1 MSTPFPSPP
10 EFEEPASRPR
20 GCGAVFFIGL
30 LVVGSLWGA
39 ALGAFMGILDD
50 AGETIAALEDFR
62 PKIGSKVY
70 SSDGEMLGE
79 FTIEQRQL
87 VRLADMPLHLQKA
100 FIATE
105 DALFFQHHGV
115 RPDAI
120 ITAALDSLRTGD
132 MRGGSTITQQ
142 LVRNVESLNV
152 GLDVTIARKIRE
164 AIVAMQVEQEFTK
177 DEILELY
184 LNQIFLGISANG
196 VEAAS
201 QQYFAKSC
209 RDLTLSE
216 AACLAGLTRWP
227 NTRNPI
233 ANFKVALERRNIVLD
248 QMLEHKFITQ
258 QEFDRAKSEDLDASV
273 ITKEEREQMRAQNPE
288 MYQPNKFDAPYFVEE
303 VRKKILAEFG
313 KEKVFEDGLEIYTT
327 VDMRLQRAAERV
339 LFAAMDSFDEEQLA
353 KLTKQGKAAEFVP
366 VTGALV
372 CLDNREP
379 YQGFVRAMVGG
390 RDFNTKKFNNAT
402 QALRQPGSSVK
413 PFVWA
418 AAIDNGMTAS
428 TIIMDTP
435 YSRRGGNGKMWSPEN
450 FDGKFSGPVPLRH
463 ALEKSINIVSIKL
476 VEQLG
481 MPLVR
486 SYMQRAGIS
495 TPIPNEV
502 GLTLAL
508 GTPDVLIIDMATAY
522 SVFPNGGVRYD
533 PTYITEIYNRDGLR
547 RYNYSD
553 YQTLEENALDPRVA
567 YVMTHIM
574 QGVCTPEGSF
584 HPTAWRTEKLGR
596 PRGGKTGT
604 TNDNRNVWFCGFTP
618 DYTCIVWMGYSDNR
632 SLGAGR
638 EYTGGRLASPIWTDF
653 MIAAEEGLPVRDFTV
668 PDGIEFFNINRFSGA
683 EGGNYK
689 EAYIKGTR
697 PGGGYRPP
705 AQEDAS
711 GEPTDAAPQNTV
723 PTEPA
728 EEAGELLDSIAM
740 LAN

>member
-1 MSTPFPSPP
+1 MATPFPEIPQV
-10 EFEEPASRPR
+10 EEPPRPRAR
-20 GCGAVFFIGL
+20 GCGWIFFL
-30 LVVGSLWGA
+30 CLMAVGSFWGA

-70 SSDGEMLGE
+70 SSDGELLGE
-79 FTIEQRQL
+79 FTIEQRRL

-100 FIATE
+100 FLATE
-105 DALFFQHHGV
+105 DALFYQHRGV

-120 ITAALDSLRTGD
+120 ISAGLDSLRTGNT
-132 MRGGSTITQQ
+132 RGGSTITQQ

-152 GLDVTIARKIRE
+152 GLEVTLSRKIRE

-196 VEAAS
+196 VETAS

-216 AACLAGLTRWP
+216 SATLAGLTRWP
-227 NTRNPI
+227 NSRNPLV
-233 ANFKVALERRNIVLD
+233 NFEVALDRRNVVLA
-248 QMLEHKFITQ
+248 QMLEHKFITR
-258 QEFDRAKSEDLDASV
+258 QEYERALAEDLAASV
-273 ITKEEREQMRAQNPE
+273 ITKEEREQMRAQNPDL
-288 MYQPNKFDAPYFVEE
+288 YQPNKFDAPYFVEE

-339 LFAAMDSFDEEQLA
+339 LFAAMDDFDAHQLE
-353 KLTKQGKAAEFVP
+353 KLKRQGKESEFVP

-379 YQGFVRAMVGG
+379 YQGFVRALVGG

-402 QALRQPGSSVK
+402 QALRQAGSSVK

-428 TIIMDTP
+428 TIITDTP
-435 YSRRGGNGKMWSPEN
+435 YSRRGGNGQMWSPQN

-508 GTPDVLIIDMATAY
+508 GTPDVYIMDLAVAY
-522 SVFPNGGVRYD
+522 SVFPNGGVRHD
-533 PTYITEIYNRDGLR
+533 PTYITEIFNRDGLR
-547 RYNYSD
+547 RYNYLD
-553 YQTLEENALDPRVA
+553 YQTKEENALDPRVA

-574 QGVCTPEGSF
+574 QGVCTPGDGF
-584 HPTAWRTEKLGR
+584 HPTGHRTEKLGR

-618 DYTCIVWMGYSDNR
+618 DFTTVVWMGYSDNR

-638 EYTGGRLASPIWTDF
+638 DYTGGRLASPVWTEF
-653 MIAAEEGLPVRDFTV
+653 MIAAEEGLPVRDFAV
-668 PDGIEFFNINRFSGA
+668 PDGIEFFNINRFTGV
-683 EGGNYK
+683 EGGNYR
-689 EAYIKGTR
+689 EAYVKGTR
-697 PGGGYRPP
+697 PPGHRPP
-705 AQEDAS
+705 AEAS
-711 GEPTDAAPQNTV
+711 YPTDAAAGATPLPPATPV
-723 PTEPA
+723 P
-728 EEAGELLDSIAM
+728 EAGDLLEPLAM
-740 LAN
+740 VAN